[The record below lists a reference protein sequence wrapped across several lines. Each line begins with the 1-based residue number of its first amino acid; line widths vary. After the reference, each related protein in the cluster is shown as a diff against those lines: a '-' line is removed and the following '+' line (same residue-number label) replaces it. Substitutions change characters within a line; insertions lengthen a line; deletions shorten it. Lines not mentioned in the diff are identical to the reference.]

1 MPELP
6 EVQTTASG
14 LDRVVRGLI
23 ITDIWTEYGSTYFE
37 GSDNIKDPEY
47 FKYFK
52 KTVKN
57 AKILNVTRRAKN
69 ILIHLSNKH
78 TILIHMKMTGHV
90 MYGNYN
96 KQDPFNRHIRLI
108 FYLSNGK
115 TMELCDTRKFAKV
128 TLLPTSTMYETIHL
142 KGIGPEPLEPSFTY
156 TAFKRQLEKKLTGK
170 IKLVLMDQTII
181 AGIGNIYADES
192 LWRAEIHPEELVSNL
207 FKEKDQKKL
216 KALYKAIRST
226 LTKGIDF
233 GGDSMS
239 DYRNIHG
246 ERGKFQEQHMAYRKT
261 GTSCMKKGCKG
272 KITRIVVGGR
282 STHFCNVHQKLIN
295 NKK

>member
-14 LDRVVRGLI
+14 LDHFTSGLI
-23 ITDIWTEYGSTYFE
+23 ITDIWTEYNSPYFY
-37 GSDNIKDPEY
+37 GTDTIKDPKY

-52 KTVKN
+52 KKIRG
-57 AKILNVTRRAKN
+57 AKIIKITRRAKN
-69 ILIHLSNKH
+69 ILIHLSNNF

-90 MYGNYN
+90 MYGDYDRT
-96 KQDPFNRHIRLI
+96 DPFNRFIRLI

-128 TLLPTSTMYETIHL
+128 TLLQTKTMHESVHI
-142 KGIGPEPLEPSFTY
+142 KDIGPEPLEEEFTLNI
-156 TAFKRQLEKKLTGK
+156 FRNQLHKKPNGK
-170 IKLVLMDQTII
+170 IKLVLMDQSII

-192 LWRAEIHPEELVSNL
+192 LWRAGIHPETLVEDLLSRQNNRRL
-207 FKEKDQKKL
+207 I
-216 KALYKAIRST
+216 ALYKAIRIT
-226 LTKGIDF
+226 LAHGINL

-246 ERGKFQEQHMAYRKT
+246 KKGKFQEEHMAYRKT
-261 GTSCMKKGCKG
+261 GLHCTKRNCGG
-272 KITRIVVGGR
+272 KIIRIKLGGR
-282 STHFCNVHQKLIN
+282 GTHFCSSHQKKI
-295 NKK
+295 

>member
-6 EVQTTASG
+6 EVQTTVTG
-14 LDRVVRGLI
+14 LDQHIRNLI
-23 ITDIWTEYGSTYFE
+23 IDDVWTEYNSPYFH

-52 KTVKN
+52 KTIVGSR
-57 AKILNVTRRAKN
+57 ILNVTRRAKN

-96 KQDPFNRHIRLI
+96 KKDPFNRFIRLI

-128 TLLPTSTMYETIHL
+128 TLLKTESMHETDHL
-142 KGIGPEPLEPSFTY
+142 RDIGPEPLLSDFTFDI
-156 TAFKRQLEKKLTGK
+156 FKKQIGLKKNGK
-170 IKLVLMDQTII
+170 IKLVLMDQSIV

-192 LWRAEIHPEELVSNL
+192 LWRSEIHPETNVSKLLNGKHNKELRNL
-207 FKEKDQKKL
+207 
-216 KALYKAIRST
+216 YTAIRLT
-226 LTKGIDF
+226 LSKGIDF

-246 ERGKFQEQHMAYRKT
+246 ERGKFQEEHKAYRKT
-261 GTSCMKKGCKG
+261 GTKCTKRGCTGIIK
-272 KITRIVVGGR
+272 RIVVGTRG
-282 STHFCNVHQKLIN
+282 THFCPIHQKLI
-295 NKK
+295 K